1 MWRLHG
7 RKVVVLTWGGL
18 MDMGKHYLPPTRLF
32 KKYAMGNIKFILIFD
47 KKFVKHG
54 ISGVIL
60 FNNGR

>member
-1 MWRLHG
+1 
-7 RKVVVLTWGGL
+7 

-32 KKYAMGNIKFILIFD
+32 KKNAMGNIKFILIFD

>member
-1 MWRLHG
+1 MGGRLLFLPG
-7 RKVVVLTWGGL
+7 EVSWTWENII
-18 MDMGKHYLPPTRLF
+18 YLLPDCL
-32 KKYAMGNIKFILIFD
+32 KKNAMGNIKFILIFD